1 MICLNYELYFRET
14 IVYVRMYV
22 VLTLG
27 LGLNRVRTVRTYIWN
42 LYV

>member
-22 VLTLG
+22 VLTPPPQTRKTESVE
-27 LGLNRVRTVRTYIWN
+27 NEVT
-42 LYV
+42 

>member
-22 VLTLG
+22 VLTLS
-27 LGLNRVRTVRTYIWN
+27 LLVVIFSVQVE
-42 LYV
+42 LEVDLK